1 MRIVIGGCGR
11 VGRQVALLLSQ
22 AGEDVSVV
30 DSRPEAAELLGKSF
44 DGTFHTGLIY
54 DVDALEEAGIR
65 DADAFLAVTDSD
77 NANLMAVQLAKEVF
91 EVPLA
96 IARLDDPAREQSYR
110 ALNVSFVAGAHLVA
124 KVMVER
130 IREPDF
136 EYHVSFPT
144 GDVQILEIVV
154 GRGAAGVSVRA
165 LEREGGMRV
174 AAIRRGDSVLI
185 ADEDLVVESG
195 DIVVAAVRQ
204 GSEARLRVFLAEEDK
219 P

>member
-1 MRIVIGGCGR
+1 
-11 VGRQVALLLSQ
+11 
-22 AGEDVSVV
+22 
-30 DSRPEAAELLGKSF
+30 
-44 DGTFHTGLIY
+44 
-54 DVDALEEAGIR
+54 
-65 DADAFLAVTDSD
+65 
-77 NANLMAVQLAKEVF
+77 MAVQLAKEVF

-144 GDVQILEIVV
+144 GDVQILEIEV

-165 LEREGGMRV
+165 LEREGGIRV
-174 AAIRRGDSVLI
+174 AALRRGDAVMV
-185 ADEDLVVESG
+185 ATDDFVVESG

-204 GSEARLRVFLAEEDK
+204 GSEAGLRGFLAEADER
-219 P
+219 